1 MDPKRLSFLLA
12 VARYGSILAAAD
24 SLHLTASAVSQQV
37 SRLEK
42 EEGVELLERGPRGVG
57 LTPAGRILVEAAE
70 NIERELADAR
80 SRLSEAQHGVTG
92 RVVIGAFQTVVSG
105 FLVPILDHLHEALPG
120 LELSIADATSARLPR
135 MLRTGEADLI
145 IVDRDLADTGHTPAH
160 TADVPLL
167 DEPWR
172 LVVPR
177 GSTFDLSGA
186 GLEKLPWLGV
196 APGGASELPVERAK
210 AALGITPPVVHR
222 YEDFQAAL
230 ASRSGRAR
238 RDAAARADRAAG
250 RARRPG
256 CHRPARARQQA
267 PHHPAPVDE
276 TRAGGGH
283 AGRRDR
289 TRPGGRRTGRS
300 RERRLR
306 QRVAEGAGGGG
317 LRRRVAAAETPVTP
331 MAEARIEPS
340 PQREA
345 KADAHSARGR
355 PAGLNE
361 NGPPKRA
368 VSICLNQI
376 CEYKS
381 CAPGGIRT
389 PNLLIRSQMLYPL
402 SYGRMACSRG
412 VCALQGR
419 R

>member
-1 MDPKRLSFLLA
+1 MDMDPKRLSFLLA

-177 GSTFDLSGA
+177 GSTFDLRGA

-230 ASRSGRAR
+230 ALVQGGLGVTLLPALTVRLGVPEGLDVIDLPGLGSRHLTIRHRSTRREPGAGTRAVVTELV
-238 RDAAARADRAAG
+238 RAAG
-250 RARRPG
+250 ELDVLG
-256 CHRPARARQQA
+256 SG
-267 PHHPAPVDE
+267 D
-276 TRAGGGH
+276 
-283 AGRRDR
+283 
-289 TRPGGRRTGRS
+289 
-300 RERRLR
+300 
-306 QRVAEGAGGGG
+306 
-317 LRRRVAAAETPVTP
+317 
-331 MAEARIEPS
+331 
-340 PQREA
+340 
-345 KADAHSARGR
+345 
-355 PAGLNE
+355 
-361 NGPPKRA
+361 
-368 VSICLNQI
+368 
-376 CEYKS
+376 
-381 CAPGGIRT
+381 
-389 PNLLIRSQMLYPL
+389 
-402 SYGRMACSRG
+402 
-412 VCALQGR
+412 
-419 R
+419 